1 MIDDWAERSLCP
13 DGACTGVI
21 GGDGRCKV
29 CGRVSPF
36 WGDERRRGTVEVS
49 DDDDAPADAGDPVD
63 DERELCSDGACTGV
77 IGDDGHCKECG
88 MPGERPVQRR
98 AARAAAAAQ
107 VTRVKPPA
115 VANTDDDDSDDRRL
129 CADGAC
135 TGLLDASGVCKVCG
149 RSSEAN

>member
-49 DDDDAPADAGDPVD
+49 DDDEAPEDAGDPVD
-63 DERELCSDGACTGV
+63 DERALCPDGGCTGV
-77 IGDDGHCKECG
+77 IGDDGRCKECG
-88 MPGERPVQRR
+88 EIGATPKP
-98 AARAAAAAQ
+98 ARAAAVAAT
-107 VTRVKPPA
+107 TRVKPPA
-115 VANTDDDDSDDRRL
+115 LSDDDSDDRRL
-129 CADGAC
+129 CPDGAC

-149 RSSEAN
+149 ESAEAN